1 MATGPKKGIKHDR
14 PTRTSANLGAIRYP
28 NTLRVDTNY
37 RYHHQSSIDVDRPVQ
52 KIERARAAIESRP
65 IKKKMKDKLKE
76 VAHWLDSQDIPM
88 DIVIKSGGIKI
99 SPVEIEE
106 PLFIPYNKMG
116 DKEVTDLD
124 TALKLLSK
132 VLKNTER
139 VMTLC
144 DIDGALEEF
153 QKENI
158 TVVLNDNWDGMT
170 LVIEAVPSCESILD
184 RTLTSTIDLP
194 ATLTQ
199 TYFEENIV
207 PQIKERFAKFEKV
220 LEAL

>member
-1 MATGPKKGIKHDR
+1 M
-14 PTRTSANLGAIRYP
+14 GAIRYP
-28 NTLRVDTNY
+28 NTLRVDTDCGY
-37 RYHHQSSIDVDRPVQ
+37 PHQSNTDVDRPVQ

-65 IKKKMKDKLKE
+65 IRKKKMKNKLKE
-76 VAHWLDSQDIPM
+76 VSNWLDTQDIPM
-88 DIVIKSGGIKI
+88 EITIRSEGINI
-99 SPVEIEE
+99 SPAELEE
-106 PLFIPYNKMG
+106 PLFIPYNKIG
-116 DKEVTDLD
+116 DKEVADLE
-124 TALKLLSK
+124 TALKLLSG
-132 VLKNTER
+132 VLDNAER

-220 LEAL
+220 LETL

>member
-1 MATGPKKGIKHDR
+1 
-14 PTRTSANLGAIRYP
+14 
-28 NTLRVDTNY
+28 
-37 RYHHQSSIDVDRPVQ
+37 
-52 KIERARAAIESRP
+52 
-65 IKKKMKDKLKE
+65 MKDRLKE
-76 VAHWLDSQDIPM
+76 VANWLDSQQDIPLE
-88 DIVIKSGGIKI
+88 ITVRSEGIKI
-99 SPVEIEE
+99 SPIELGE
-106 PLFIPYNKMG
+106 PPFIPYNKMG
-116 DKEVTDLD
+116 DKEVADLD
-124 TALKLLSK
+124 TALRLLSK
-132 VLKNTER
+132 VLKNAER

-144 DIDGALEEF
+144 DIDNALEKF

-184 RTLTSTIDLP
+184 RTLTSTINLP

>member
-1 MATGPKKGIKHDR
+1 
-14 PTRTSANLGAIRYP
+14 
-28 NTLRVDTNY
+28 
-37 RYHHQSSIDVDRPVQ
+37 
-52 KIERARAAIESRP
+52 
-65 IKKKMKDKLKE
+65 MKDKLKE
-76 VAHWLDSQDIPM
+76 IVYWLDSQNIPM
-88 DIVIKSGGIKI
+88 EIVIKSEGIRI
-99 SPVEIEE
+99 SPIEIEE

-139 VMTLC
+139 AMTLC

-207 PQIKERFAKFEKV
+207 PQIKERFAKLEKV
-220 LEAL
+220 LETL

>member
-1 MATGPKKGIKHDR
+1 
-14 PTRTSANLGAIRYP
+14 
-28 NTLRVDTNY
+28 
-37 RYHHQSSIDVDRPVQ
+37 
-52 KIERARAAIESRP
+52 
-65 IKKKMKDKLKE
+65 MKDRLKE

-88 DIVIKSGGIKI
+88 DIVIKSEGIRI
-99 SPVEIEE
+99 SPIEIEE

-116 DKEVTDLD
+116 DEEVTALD
-124 TALKLLSK
+124 AALKLLSK

-144 DIDGALEEF
+144 DINGALEEF

-194 ATLTQ
+194 TTLTQ
-199 TYFEENIV
+199 NYFEENIV

>member
-1 MATGPKKGIKHDR
+1 M
-14 PTRTSANLGAIRYP
+14 GAIRYP
-28 NTLRVDTNY
+28 NTLRVDTDCGY
-37 RYHHQSSIDVDRPVQ
+37 PHQSNTDVDRPVQ
-52 KIERARAAIESRP
+52 KIERARAANGAALLG
-65 IKKKMKDKLKE
+65 KKKMNKLKE
-76 VAHWLDSQDIPM
+76 VSNWLDTQDIPM
-88 DIVIKSGGIKI
+88 EITIRSEGINI
-99 SPVEIEE
+99 SPAELEE
-106 PLFIPYNKMG
+106 PLFIPYNKIG
-116 DKEVTDLD
+116 DKEVTDLE
-124 TALKLLSK
+124 TALKLLSG
-132 VLKNTER
+132 VLDNAER

-194 ATLTQ
+194 ATLTR

-220 LEAL
+220 LETL

>member
-1 MATGPKKGIKHDR
+1 MEITIRSEGI
-14 PTRTSANLGAIRYP
+14 N
-28 NTLRVDTNY
+28 
-37 RYHHQSSIDVDRPVQ
+37 
-52 KIERARAAIESRP
+52 
-65 IKKKMKDKLKE
+65 
-76 VAHWLDSQDIPM
+76 
-88 DIVIKSGGIKI
+88 I
-99 SPVEIEE
+99 SPAALEE
-106 PLFIPYNKMG
+106 PLFIPYNKIG
-116 DKEVTDLD
+116 DKEVADLE
-124 TALKLLSK
+124 TALKLLSG
-132 VLKNTER
+132 VLDNAER

-170 LVIEAVPSCESILD
+170 LVIEAVPACESILD
-184 RTLTSTIDLP
+184 HTLTSTINLP